1 MIGEYFS
8 IVNSLFLVITEV
20 KCSAKLKLK
29 LKQGI
34 YMYQSSS
41 TFICNKYMT
50 LHKIYINY

>member
-8 IVNSLFLVITEV
+8 IVNSLFLVIIEV
-20 KCSAKLKLK
+20 KCSAKLK